1 MIEIFKIGEINS
13 TKKTDSEMR
22 VQHFDCDPN
31 FCFNHCSRD

>member
-13 TKKTDSEMR
+13 TKKTDSEK
-22 VQHFDCDPN
+22 HFDCDPN